1 MKFPIPYTRVL
12 PKTFQLPWYLLIFKL
27 LFYISLFTAPQV
39 IEDDKPPKTE
49 AIEAEISIEAPPISS
64 PATAVVVVDEKP
76 HQAEAG
82 QPPVTP
88 ASSAVAVTSVTS
100 EVIASNRWGVYF
112 WCLLFDGILLKM
124 LASYRFSKIKVHIF
138 WEGHEI
144 LRNLHRGF
152 DRYGTITT

>member
-1 MKFPIPYTRVL
+1 MISFN
-12 PKTFQLPWYLLIFKL
+12 FQATYYV
-27 LFYISLFTAPQV
+27 FYISLCTAPPV
-39 IEDDKPPKTE
+39 IEADKPPKTE

-100 EVIASNRWGVYF
+100 EVIASNR
-112 WCLLFDGILLKM
+112 
-124 LASYRFSKIKVHIF
+124 
-138 WEGHEI
+138 
-144 LRNLHRGF
+144 
-152 DRYGTITT
+152 

>member
-1 MKFPIPYTRVL
+1 M
-12 PKTFQLPWYLLIFKL
+12 
-27 LFYISLFTAPQV
+27 FTAPEV

-49 AIEAEISIEAPPISS
+49 AIEAEISIEAPSSS

-100 EVIASNRWGVYF
+100 EVIASNR
-112 WCLLFDGILLKM
+112 
-124 LASYRFSKIKVHIF
+124 
-138 WEGHEI
+138 
-144 LRNLHRGF
+144 
-152 DRYGTITT
+152 